1 MPKHVEPRHGV
12 VNLFYKSRVEP
23 LDPGDCRPTFTLS
36 SQKHQARAAEQLTRE
51 TARNSSYHVETF
63 LLGHRADDAADHRA
77 RRPAALAAPIAGS
90 LHLRRRDSRVYHLDK
105 VGWNSRFHHDG
116 LHRL

>member
-12 VNLFYKSRVEP
+12 VNLLHKSRVES
-23 LDPGDCRPTFTLS
+23 LDARDCRPTFTLS
-36 SQKHQARAAEQLTRE
+36 AQKHQTRAAEQLTRE
-51 TARNSSYHVETF
+51 TARNSPYHVEPF
-63 LLGHRADDAADHRA
+63 LLGHRADDAADHRG
-77 RRPAALAAPIAGS
+77 RRPAALASPIARS
-90 LHLRRRDSRVYHLDK
+90 LHLRRRDSRVDYLDK